1 MDNGMQKKGK
11 DMLMGASSLPGR
23 EMDISRLINRTKEID
38 CRNTM
43 FIDRADIIPNP
54 ENEKRFPQV
63 DIEELSEWIYFRKK
77 LYHDLIVIPVD
88 GTGKYMLVDGERR
101 HRAILLLDDRQ
112 YSEVFPLGVNCCVFP
127 ASTDSTLLRLDS
139 TLANYLQRHTDV
151 YLRRQEILDMYECLL
166 DLRERK
172 MADTDVISHM
182 SDILGIKERQLK
194 KYINTADLIPEFER
208 MLKDNRITL
217 NEAAKIA
224 SFDGGLQMELYRKQS
239 ENGGITPSDYNEAED
254 MNRVIKSEQELAV
267 ISDSID
273 SNKELY
279 EAEVEKSR
287 LLAQNTKDR
296 EKLKRQEKR
305 ELKAKQRLEKEES
318 RYCSMAGGLKTAR
331 KSQMSFPGD
340 TGSDIK
346 KQDIKPV
353 ILQAEL
359 CLKKFEEYPELLA
372 DDDAILESLK
382 DISIRFSALLEH
394 CRKIQEAGNICPE
407 TAQK

>member
-1 MDNGMQKKGK
+1 MGNGMQKKGK
-11 DMLMGASSLPGR
+11 DMLMGASSLTGR
-23 EMDISRLINRTKEID
+23 EMDIGRLINRTKEID

-63 DIEELSEWIYFRKK
+63 DIEELSEWIYFRKR

-101 HRAILLLDDRQ
+101 HRAIMLLDDKR
-112 YSEVFPLGVNCCVFP
+112 YLEVFPLGVNCCVFP
-127 ASTDSTLLRLDS
+127 ASTDNTLLRLDS

-172 MADTDVISHM
+172 MADADVISHM

-194 KYINTADLIPEFER
+194 KYINTADLIPEFEG

-217 NEAAKIA
+217 NEAARIA
-224 SFDGGLQMELYRKQS
+224 SFDDGLQMELYRKQS
-239 ENGGITPSDYNEAED
+239 ENGGIMPSDYREAED
-254 MNRVIKSEQELAV
+254 MDRVIKAEQELAV

-273 SNKELY
+273 RNKELY
-279 EAEVEKSR
+279 EAEAEKSR
-287 LLAQNTKDR
+287 LLAQSTRDR

-305 ELKAKQRLEKEES
+305 ELRAKQKLEKEES
-318 RYCSMAGGLKTAR
+318 RYCSLAGVLETAR
-331 KSQMSFPGD
+331 QLQPSSPGD
-340 TGSDIK
+340 TGSEIK
-346 KQDIKPV
+346 NHDIKPV
-353 ILQAEL
+353 ILQVES
-359 CLKKFEEYPELLA
+359 CLKKLGECPELLA
-372 DDDAILESLK
+372 GDDAMIESLK
-382 DISIRFSALLEH
+382 DISIRFSALLE
-394 CRKIQEAGNICPE
+394 CCLKIQKSENIC
-407 TAQK
+407 